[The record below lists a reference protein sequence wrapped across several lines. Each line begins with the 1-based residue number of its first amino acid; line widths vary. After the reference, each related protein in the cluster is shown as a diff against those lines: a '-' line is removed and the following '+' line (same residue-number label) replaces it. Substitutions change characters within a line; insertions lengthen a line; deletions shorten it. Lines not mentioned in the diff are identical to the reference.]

1 MYHSSPGPQG
11 DVRPQPVT
19 QTARPSTGFDPG
31 SAAYVEAWD
40 WYGDRRPAPRSA
52 GGRRL
57 VREALQVAL
66 IALVFFVGTR
76 TVVQG
81 REVRGPSMQPTYHS
95 GQRLFVTRY
104 FFSDP
109 KRGDVVVF
117 HPPAAG
123 RDDYIKRV
131 IGVPGDHVVVK
142 DGRVFVNGQ
151 QVEER
156 YLTGM
161 QTNCFGQYCDVTL
174 DPDEYFVMGDNRPNS
189 SDSRV
194 WGPVKGGQIVGKAWL
209 LYYPFSDFG
218 LAP

>member
-1 MYHSSPGPQG
+1 MHRSSPDPQG
-11 DVRPQPVT
+11 DARPHPVT
-19 QTARPSTGFDPG
+19 QVQRPPTSFDPG
-31 SAAYVEAWD
+31 SAAYAEAWD
-40 WYGDRRPAPRSA
+40 WYGGRHAPALRS
-52 GGRRL
+52 GGFRV
-57 VREALQVAL
+57 VREVLQVAL
-66 IALVFFVGTR
+66 IALLFFVGTR

-104 FFSDP
+104 FFGRP
-109 KRGDVVVF
+109 ERGDVVVF

-142 DGRVFVNGQ
+142 DGRVVVNGQ

-156 YLTGM
+156 YLSVA
-161 QTNCFGQYCDVTL
+161 QTSCFGRYCDVTL
-174 DPDEYFVMGDNRPNS
+174 GPDEYFVMGDNRANS
-189 SDSRV
+189 SDSRM
-194 WGPVKGGQIVGKAWL
+194 WGVVKRGQIVGKTWL